1 MARSVA
7 DLIDD
12 MLVAID
18 DIRIFTNDVEM
29 AAFLSS
35 PRTDRRT
42 YLAVIAA
49 FTQLA
54 EAARALPDEFR
65 DRHPDVEWKLIG
77 GMRNLLV
84 HEYFRADAEVIWLT
98 AKSSKL
104 TILQNALKRALER

>member
-1 MARSVA
+1 MARGVD
-7 DLIDD
+7 DLIED
-12 MLVAID
+12 MLIAID
-18 DIRIFTNDVEM
+18 DIRTFTGEMEM

-35 PRTDRRT
+35 PRTGRRT

-54 EAARALPDEFR
+54 ETARALPDDFR
-65 DRHPDVEWKLIG
+65 SRHPDVEWKQIS

-98 AKSSKL
+98 AKSTKL
-104 TILQNALKRALER
+104 DVLQSAQKRALDR

>member
-1 MARSVA
+1 MARGIS
-7 DLIDD
+7 DLIED
-12 MLVAID
+12 MLIAID
-18 DIRIFTNDVEM
+18 DIKTFTGEMEM

-65 DRHPDVEWKLIG
+65 DRNPHVEWKLIS

-98 AKSSKL
+98 AKSAKL
-104 TILQNALKRALER
+104 DILQSALKRARDQ

>member
-12 MLVAID
+12 MLIAID
-18 DIRIFTNDVEM
+18 DVRTFTGDMEM
-29 AAFLSS
+29 TAFLSS

-65 DRHPDVEWKLIG
+65 DRHPHVEWKLIA

-98 AKSSKL
+98 AKSPKL
-104 TILQNALKRALER
+104 DILQNTLRGALER